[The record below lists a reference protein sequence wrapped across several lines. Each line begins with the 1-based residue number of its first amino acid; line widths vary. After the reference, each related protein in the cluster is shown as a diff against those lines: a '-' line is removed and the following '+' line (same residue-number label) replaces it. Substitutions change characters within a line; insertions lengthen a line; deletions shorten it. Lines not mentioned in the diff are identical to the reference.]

1 MTPVLKRD
9 ADDAPARRSPLRLD
23 GPARKLALG
32 SAAIALLVALSVLAT
47 LWRLDVVQQKYGL
60 VEKQAVTQSGLSEL
74 RVNLAAR
81 FRAAQSAFD
90 DGDAR
95 DRRQLA
101 ALQMAFG
108 PILDRLQD
116 DGDDEP
122 DDVEAARAIR
132 AGNATLVRA
141 TDAALRTRGTDSS
154 KAAEQRFDAG
164 ARALDALVTRYARGE
179 AAEVPESSDAAA
191 RAADQARIV
200 SLLFGLLALLVTLA
214 LAVYAIRLFKRLFDR
229 IREAAVVLN
238 GASSEMRAA
247 ASQSAAATSQQS
259 AAIAEVAATVDELA
273 ATAASIADTTR
284 RGAGAAE
291 QTGATMHDMR
301 EEVQAISDR
310 SLALGARSQQIGE
323 ILELINEIA
332 EQTNLLAL
340 NAAIEAARAGD
351 AGRGFAVVASEVRK
365 LAERSVRSTESIKEI
380 VSSVQDET
388 NATIMATEQG
398 SKRAQEVAELMGET
412 AEGLDESTRATE
424 QQKEAASQ
432 VASTMLEIR
441 SAAEQLAGEQ
451 EQRASI
457 ARQVEDLVRDLEA
470 VLADEGLATAGEP
483 VASANGA
490 GPARMS

>member
-9 ADDAPARRSPLRLD
+9 ADDVPARRSPLRLD
-23 GPARKLALG
+23 GPTRKLALG
-32 SAAIALLVALSVLAT
+32 CAAVGVLVALSVVAT
-47 LWRLDVVQQKYGL
+47 IWRLDVVQQKYGL
-60 VEKQAVTQSGLSEL
+60 VERQAASSAGLGDL
-74 RVNLAAR
+74 RANIADRSQATH
-81 FRAAQSAFD
+81 RAID
-90 DGDAR
+90 RGDAR
-95 DRRQLA
+95 ARREVANLEVAFAPLVDRILRDGHNDAEARRTLA
-101 ALQMAFG
+101 A
-108 PILDRLQD
+108 
-116 DGDDEP
+116 
-122 DDVEAARAIR
+122 IR
-132 AGNATLVRA
+132 TANLSVVRA
-141 TDAALRTRGTDSS
+141 TDAALRAIGTRGSD
-154 KAAEQRFDAG
+154 AAERRFETSVDDVEAV
-164 ARALDALVTRYARGE
+164 VTRYARAE
-179 AAEVPESSDAAA
+179 ADEVPEFADSAG

-247 ASQSAAATSQQS
+247 ASQAAAATSQQS

-291 QTGATMHDMR
+291 QTGASMHDMS
-301 EEVQAISDR
+301 EDVQAISDR

-398 SKRAQEVAELMGET
+398 SKRAQEVADLMGET

-424 QQKEAASQ
+424 QQREAASQ
-432 VASTMLEIR
+432 VASTMVEIR

-457 ARQVEDLVRDLEA
+457 ALQVEELVRDLEA
-470 VLADEGLATAGEP
+470 VLAGEGLAAAGEP
-483 VASANGA
+483 VASGNGA
-490 GPARMS
+490 GPVRAS

>member
-9 ADDAPARRSPLRLD
+9 ADDAPARRFRLRLD

-32 SAAIALLVALSVLAT
+32 SAAIALLVALSVVAT
-47 LWRLDVVQQKYGL
+47 IWRLDVVQAKYGL
-60 VEKQAVTQSGLSEL
+60 VERQAASSAGLGEL
-74 RVNLAAR
+74 RANISDRSEATHRAIDRGDGRSRREVSNLEVTFAPLVDRILRDGHNDAEARRSLTDIRTANLA
-81 FRAAQSAFD
+81 
-90 DGDAR
+90 
-95 DRRQLA
+95 
-101 ALQMAFG
+101 
-108 PILDRLQD
+108 
-116 DGDDEP
+116 
-122 DDVEAARAIR
+122 V
-132 AGNATLVRA
+132 VRA
-141 TDAALRTRGTDSS
+141 TDAALRAIGTRGGD
-154 KAAEQRFDAG
+154 AAERRFEASVDDVEAV
-164 ARALDALVTRYARGE
+164 VTRYARGE
-179 AAEVPESSDAAA
+179 AAEVPEFADAAA
-191 RAADQARIV
+191 RATDQARIV
-200 SLLFGLLALLVTLA
+200 ALLFGLLALLVTLA

-229 IREAAVVLN
+229 IKKASVVLN

-247 ASQSAAATSQQS
+247 ASQAAAATSQQS

-291 QTGATMHDMR
+291 QTGASMHDMR

-398 SKRAQEVAELMGET
+398 SKRAQEVADLMGET

-424 QQKEAASQ
+424 QQKEAAGQ
-432 VASTMLEIR
+432 VASTMVEIR

-457 ARQVEDLVRDLEA
+457 AGQVEDLVRDLEA